1 MQEGGDVKSDPCGT
15 TPTTLPSG
23 LEVSESALTL
33 MRAERTAGPDNTDA
47 DEQTKRE
54 PLSLQETPILWT
66 VSPLAG
72 KTTDRRAGCGRSA
85 RPVRREGGSKPIGS
99 PYPYSIVLAPRS
111 DTRGRRDKPGGD
123 GSSVIRNER
132 HVL

>member
-33 MRAERTAGPDNTDA
+33 MRAGRTAGPDDTDA
-47 DEQTKRE
+47 DGATKRE

-66 VSPLAG
+66 VSPLRG

-85 RPVRREGGSKPIGS
+85 RPVRREGATKPIDA
-99 PYPYSIVLAPRS
+99 PYPYHHPYVGANPLLLLFTLPRPLQIV
-111 DTRGRRDKPGGD
+111 
-123 GSSVIRNER
+123 
-132 HVL
+132 